1 MAVDLGL
8 KFDLSQ
14 LRASVRSAADLMKRG
29 MVSSL
34 KPFDRALVATRAKVS
49 AIGRAAFSLKGA
61 FAGIL
66 SAVVIARMA
75 KWAGDAI
82 KAAAA
87 LTDAR
92 TALKNVIQATG
103 GKVSFAGAVAQQETI
118 SLATGASR
126 TDVAAAQTD
135 LIGRGFGPA
144 QVKELT
150 ALAASAATRTG
161 KSVQDAAK
169 LLGNAMSGNVKAAQ
183 QLGIQIAA
191 SGDKVKD
198 AQAVAEKVREV
209 YGGLADQLTNP
220 IDRLKATW
228 QSFMETLGGALA
240 PVFDDVVTWLG
251 DVARGL
257 GAEGVAGIVQ
267 QVTGAIGSFVG
278 VLDWAWQTLKAVGAS
293 YGSFVNLIASA
304 FTDAIPGAFNSM
316 LSAIL
321 AMLDSV
327 IRKIPGVGEKIA
339 DGMGLG
345 EMARARG
352 ESGKSSLAA
361 FKGSVEAHG
370 GNLANFVSAVKGEN
384 STGKR
389 FEEARAQG
397 AAMREAASAEMA
409 ATTGTAGSL
418 VNPLAAQAAGDKAR
432 AAAQKQLAGRTAKL
446 AADAREG
453 QQVRVQIVS
462 ARPDRFRRM
471 RPA

>member
-66 SAVVIARMA
+66 SAVAIARMA

-92 TALKNVIQATG
+92 TALKNVIKATG

-118 SLATGASR
+118 NMATGASR

-135 LIGRGFGPA
+135 LVGRGFGPA

-169 LLGNAMSGNVKAAQ
+169 LMANAMSGNVRAAQ
-183 QLGIQIAA
+183 QLGVQVAQT
-191 SGDKVKD
+191 GDKVKD

-228 QSFMETLGGALA
+228 QSFMETLGDALA
-240 PVFDDVVTWLG
+240 PVFDEVVTWLS

-267 QVTGAIGSFVG
+267 QVTGAIGSFIG
-278 VLDWAWQTLKAVGAS
+278 VLDTTWQTIKAVAAFLGT
-293 YGSFVNLIASA
+293 FVQLVWSA
-304 FTDAIPGAFNSM
+304 FVDAIPAAFNSM
-316 LSAIL
+316 LGAIL
-321 AMLDSV
+321 QLMDDV
-327 IRKIPGVGEKIA
+327 IRKIPGVGDKIA
-339 DGMGLG
+339 DAMGMG

-352 ESGKSSLAA
+352 AAAESGFAA
-361 FKGSVEAHG
+361 FRGSEEAVG
-370 GNLANFVSAVKGEN
+370 DSAMNVVRAVQGEFNAGN
-384 STGKR
+384 R
-389 FEEARAQG
+389 FEEARARG

-409 ATTGTAGSL
+409 ATTGTGGSL
-418 VNPLAAQAAGDKAR
+418 VNPLVAQAAGDKAR
-432 AAAQKQLAGRTAKL
+432 AAAQKQLAGRNAKL